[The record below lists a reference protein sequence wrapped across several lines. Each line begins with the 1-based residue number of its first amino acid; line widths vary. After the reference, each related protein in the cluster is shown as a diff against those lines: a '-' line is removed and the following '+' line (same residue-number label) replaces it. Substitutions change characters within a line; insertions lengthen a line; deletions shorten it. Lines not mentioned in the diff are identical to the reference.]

1 MAVLDVSVLIPVASG
16 ADLNICY
23 FIFDRV
29 DSASR
34 MNIYV
39 AVQTGDLCY
48 NSVVALCVRLVDV
61 AVADGAGGEL
71 RPLLFICV
79 SRDVGYAAVTDRTV
93 QLSVR
98 CLGKVFLKLRSGMT

>member
-34 MNIYV
+34 MNIY
-39 AVQTGDLCY
+39 
-48 NSVVALCVRLVDV
+48 
-61 AVADGAGGEL
+61 VADGAGGEL